1 MDESIKQF
9 PIVRMWLVQRAVC
22 EQVMEEMGI
31 TIDEND
37 TEMIK
42 DIFCNKIAYILWT

>member
-9 PIVRMWLVQRAVC
+9 PNARMWLVQRAVC

-42 DIFCNKIAYILWT
+42 NICCNKIAYILWT